1 MTSYKT
7 PNWITQGY
15 LAAIEKVVAAIEEA
29 EAEIAL
35 EQELERKIA
44 AVQGD
49 GNSLQVPVFAE
60 VLSICGCEGPDKET
74 IQPLEEESA
83 VTASE
88 IVEDDQ

>member
-49 GNSLQVPVFAE
+49 VNAPPMAVIAADLSNCGKGGPVT
-60 VLSICGCEGPDKET
+60 GP
-74 IQPLEEESA
+74 IQPLEEKSA